1 VQTIKGRALILALIG
16 LITALITA
24 RANAAQYPE
33 NPLQIGDSIYVSHQG
48 IYRFDSSS
56 TDPLWS
62 SLTGIETFAP
72 VSHGDLLLVGST
84 QGLYAL
90 HLADGKIAW
99 RIEKQHTLFTPSITG
114 KYAYAGSVHGEL
126 FGLALRDG
134 AIAWRKAFDGWIYS
148 PTISADA
155 KLLWTGGQAH
165 EVYALASSDGRVLR
179 KVATS
184 QESVFG
190 AVDLGNAQVAFNL
203 FDGST
208 LVLDSNSR
216 QIAADLPGDSQP
228 TGIAHQAGLIFR
240 SHSDGSLSAFGRD
253 DMEHEWQ
260 HTLTPHNLVF
270 HPSLP
275 GYLLLGDRD
284 SKLFLLDL
292 TNNSLPCELDGDGQR
307 LLPMQLDSRKIV
319 YFRKT
324 MQPPGL
330 KLVKSSAFCI

>member
-1 VQTIKGRALILALIG
+1 MRGLALILTLIG
-16 LITALITA
+16 LITAMITA

-33 NPLQIGDSIYVSHQG
+33 NPLQVGDSIVVSHQG
-48 IYRFDSSS
+48 VYRFDPSSGE
-56 TDPLWS
+56 PLWS

-72 VSHGDLLLVGST
+72 VAYGDLLLVGST

-90 HLADGKIAW
+90 RLADGKVTW
-99 RIEKQHTLFTPSITG
+99 HIEKQHTLFTPGIAG
-114 KYAYAGSVHGEL
+114 NNAYAGSVHGEL
-126 FGLALRDG
+126 FALKLSDG
-134 AIAWRKAFDGWIYS
+134 VIVWRKPFDGWVYS
-148 PTISADA
+148 PTISADST
-155 KLLWTGGQAH
+155 LLWTGGQAH
-165 EVYALASSDGRVLR
+165 EVYALASRDGRVLR
-179 KVATS
+179 KIATS

-216 QIAADLPGDSQP
+216 QIAANLPGDSQP
-228 TGIAHQAGLIFR
+228 TGIAHQGGLIFR

-253 DMEHEWQ
+253 DMEHDWQ
-260 HTLTPHNLVF
+260 RPFTPHNLVF

-284 SKLFLLDL
+284 SKLFLFDL
-292 TNNSLPCELDGDGQR
+292 ANNTLPCELDGDGQR
-307 LLPMQLDSRKIV
+307 LLPMQLDTRGIIF
-319 YFRKT
+319 FRKT

-330 KLVKSSAFCI
+330 KLVKSPAICI

>member
-1 VQTIKGRALILALIG
+1 MFLAIVSLLINAQTS
-16 LITALITA
+16 
-24 RANAAQYPE
+24 AAQYPE
-33 NPLQIGDSIYVSHQG
+33 NPYRVGASIYVSHQG
-48 IYRFDSSS
+48 VYRFDS
-56 TDPLWS
+56 THTQPLWS
-62 SLTGIETFAP
+62 SLVDVETFAP
-72 VSHGDLLLVGST
+72 VVAGDLLLVGST

-90 HLADGKIAW
+90 QLADGAIAW
-99 RIEKQHTLFTPSITG
+99 HIEKQHTLFTPSIADR
-114 KYAYAGSVHGEL
+114 AYAGSVHGEL
-126 FGLALRDG
+126 YAVTPGDG
-134 AIAWRKAFDGWIYS
+134 AITWQKSFAGWVYS
-148 PTISADA
+148 PAISADS
-155 KLLWTGGQAH
+155 KSLWTGGQAH
-165 EVYALASSDGRVLR
+165 EVYALASDDGRVLQ
-179 KVATS
+179 KIATS
-184 QESVFG
+184 QETVFG

-319 YFRKT
+319 YFRKA

-330 KLVKSSAFCI
+330 KLVETPVTCN

>member
-1 VQTIKGRALILALIG
+1 MPVMRGLALILALIG
-16 LITALITA
+16 LITA

-33 NPLQIGDSIYVSHQG
+33 NPLQVGDSIVVSHQG
-48 IYRFDSSS
+48 VYRFDSSS
-56 TDPLWS
+56 AEPLWS

-72 VSHGDLLLVGST
+72 VVYGDLLLVGST

-90 HLADGKIAW
+90 RLADGEVAW
-99 RIEKQHTLFTPSITG
+99 RSEKQHTLFTPSIAGNT
-114 KYAYAGSVHGEL
+114 AYAGSVHGEL
-126 FGLALRDG
+126 FALKLSNG
-134 AIAWRKAFDGWIYS
+134 VVAWRKPFDGWIYS
-148 PTISADA
+148 PAISADST
-155 KLLWTGGQAH
+155 LLWTGGQAH
-165 EVYALASSDGRVLR
+165 EVYALASRDGELLR
-179 KVATS
+179 KIATS

-216 QIAADLPGDSQP
+216 QITATLPGDSQP
-228 TGIAHQAGLIFR
+228 TGIAHQGGVIFR

-253 DMEHEWQ
+253 DMELEWQ
-260 HTLTPHNLVF
+260 RSLTPQNLVI

-284 SKLFLLDL
+284 SKLLLLDL
-292 TNNSLPCELDGDGQR
+292 ANNTQPCELDGDGQR
-307 LLPMQLDSRKIV
+307 LLPMQIDTNRIIF
-319 YFRKT
+319 FRRT

-330 KLVKSSAFCI
+330 KLVKSPAICI